1 MKKFLVI
8 TIDVEPDCSS
18 TWHYANPLT
27 FKGVTDGIT
36 QRLQP
41 LFNKYDIVPT
51 YLINNVVLENKE
63 SINVLKT
70 LTGKYEL
77 GTHLHPE
84 FIEPGKKFDDY
95 AGKKG
100 TANSCFYPPQ
110 IEFDKIKNI
119 TLLFEQQFGYKP
131 TAFRA
136 GRYSAGSNTIKS
148 LSKLNYLVD
157 SSITPHICWNDTTR
171 EQPVDF
177 TAAPEQPY
185 LIDDKNI
192 IRESTNG
199 NILEVPISIALKK
212 RNVVREFVVS
222 GAGLFQAKRKYKPV
236 WLRPYYAPF
245 EDMLFLYH
253 QYHSAYHNRDCIVYN
268 MMFHNV
274 EVLPGLSP
282 YTTTEEECKKY
293 LEQLEQFFIFCRQN
307 KVINIGLSELFHEF
321 KK

>member
-1 MKKFLVI
+1 MKKFLVL

-18 TWHYANPLT
+18 TWHYSNPLT
-27 FKGVTDGIT
+27 FKGVTQGIV

-41 LFNKYDIVPT
+41 LFSKYDIVPT
-51 YLINNVVLENKE
+51 YLINNVVLEDKE
-63 SINVLKT
+63 SVGVFKT
-70 LTGKYEL
+70 LAGRYEL

-84 FIEPGKKFDDY
+84 FIAPEKEFDSY

-110 IEFDKIKNI
+110 IEFEKIKNI

-131 TAFRA
+131 SAFRA

-157 SSITPHICWNDTTR
+157 TSVTPHICWNDFTR

-177 TAAPEQPY
+177 TDAPEQPY
-185 LIDDKNI
+185 FIDAENI
-192 IRESTNG
+192 IHEKTSG
-199 NILEVPISIALKK
+199 DILQVPISIALKK
-212 RNVVREFVVS
+212 RSPLKEFMVS
-222 GAGLFQAKRKYKPV
+222 GAGLLHPIRKYKPV
-236 WLRPYYAPF
+236 WLRPYYSPV
-245 EDMLFLYH
+245 EEMHFLYH
-253 QYHSAYHNRDCIVYN
+253 QYLSAYSKRNCIVYN

-282 YTTTEEECKKY
+282 YTSTDEDCKRY
-293 LEQLEQFFIFCRQN
+293 LTQLESFFIFCRKN
-307 KVINIGLSELFHEF
+307 EVINIGLSDLFHEL